1 MVMLLDDFPADE
13 IELLAAPLV
22 ANEEVTGSLHA
33 KPERARASHRPVIPV
48 AAQTRK

>member
-33 KPERARASHRPVIPV
+33 KPERARAHRPVIPV